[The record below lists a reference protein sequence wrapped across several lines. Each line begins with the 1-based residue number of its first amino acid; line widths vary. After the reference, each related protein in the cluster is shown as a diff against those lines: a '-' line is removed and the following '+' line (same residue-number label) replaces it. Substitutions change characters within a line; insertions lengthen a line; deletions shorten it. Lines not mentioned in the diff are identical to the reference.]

1 MQQKRRVRPPWG
13 DLLGGKP
20 IERHVW
26 TFDKKIDRHKH
37 SLDNVQYLQMLR
49 LMTFYGIGGDHQ
61 YPAATGVAP
70 APGLPWYQLSLTLAC
85 ELDPSLRIVD
95 FPAPSKTTAR
105 WRGHDGQVLL
115 ILVDAIKEVRPKSG
129 LRWCLKEVQKYNEL
143 TFTSFR
149 HGGFTEAGDAELTDR
164 EIMAQGRHKSPKVL
178 GRYVKRT
185 MRQVEAG
192 AKKRRAVRTD
202 VPVLSE

>member
-1 MQQKRRVRPPWG
+1 RARGFPGTRSNVQQKRRVRPPWG

-26 TFDKKIDRHKH
+26 TFDKTIDRHKH

-95 FPAPSKTTAR
+95 SPAPSKTTAR

-129 LRWCLKEVQKYNEL
+129 LRWCLKEVQKYNSGLARYSLDQLKARYYEAKRH
-143 TFTSFR
+143 FR
-149 HGGFTEAGDAELTDR
+149 GTKKA
-164 EIMAQGRHKSPKVL
+164 HK
-178 GRYVKRT
+178 
-185 MRQVEAG
+185 Q
-192 AKKRRAVRTD
+192 RA
-202 VPVLSE
+202 SS

>member
-1 MQQKRRVRPPWG
+1 VVDGGGQWPNGLGVLGDFRAREVTCSRSDEFARRGAIYLVASQSN
-13 DLLGGKP
+13 
-20 IERHVW
+20 VW

-95 FPAPSKTTAR
+95 SPAPSKTTAR

-129 LRWCLKEVQKYNEL
+129 LRWCLKEVQKYNSGLARYSLDQLKARYYEAKRH
-143 TFTSFR
+143 FR
-149 HGGFTEAGDAELTDR
+149 GTKKA
-164 EIMAQGRHKSPKVL
+164 HK
-178 GRYVKRT
+178 
-185 MRQVEAG
+185 Q
-192 AKKRRAVRTD
+192 RA
-202 VPVLSE
+202 SS